1 MEKHENEIK
10 QRLVKLITNEKITA
24 AIFADNIGVQ
34 RSTISHILSGRNKPS
49 LDFLQKILIKYPKYS
64 AEWLINGNLPMLK
77 ALVYQPTIFDTINP
91 NNDTAKENKEKTNEF
106 THVNSKFNTNPP
118 NDIQNIN
125 NLKVEKE
132 KNEINNNLNTDINID
147 KYKKVERIAIFYTD
161 GTFNIYKPS

>member
-91 NNDTAKENKEKTNEF
+91 NKDRKS
-106 THVNSKFNTNPP
+106 V
-118 NDIQNIN
+118 
-125 NLKVEKE
+125 V
-132 KNEINNNLNTDINID
+132 
-147 KYKKVERIAIFYTD
+147 
-161 GTFNIYKPS
+161 